1 MIARGLHEN
10 PELHLKYVH
19 QSALP
24 FSHNSFDAI
33 IVCAVFTCITSHEVR
48 LETINELYRI
58 LKSGGIFH
66 MVEFCS
72 EPSKRFTSS
81 MGVPML
87 YSSPKELH
95 KLISKM
101 IIVSEEIA
109 NTNTI
114 SGNKENTYSLFA
126 RKSLNQ

>member
-1 MIARGLHEN
+1 
-10 PELHLKYVH
+10 
-19 QSALP
+19 
-24 FSHNSFDAI
+24 
-33 IVCAVFTCITSHEVR
+33 
-48 LETINELYRI
+48 
-58 LKSGGIFH
+58 